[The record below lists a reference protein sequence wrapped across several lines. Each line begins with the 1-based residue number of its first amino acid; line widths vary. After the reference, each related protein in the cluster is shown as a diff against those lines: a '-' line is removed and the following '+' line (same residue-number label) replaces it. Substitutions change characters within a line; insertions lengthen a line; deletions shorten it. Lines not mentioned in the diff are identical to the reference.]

1 MMFESLRR
9 AAWSAFG
16 VLAVLVSDPSLA
28 VNRPSTYPG
37 CQTRN
42 VTVSWGAS
50 VVVDMS
56 TCHAFGLGTVMPGFA
71 PAHGTAT
78 PVEPPGTPVNKYTYQ
93 HGGSSPVG
101 GGSDVFRV
109 LDDNSDYIVVN
120 VTINGPSSP
129 IAVSPGTLPT
139 MTAGTAF
146 SQMLTSSG
154 GVGSYTY
161 TLQGGSLPPGLS
173 LAGTGLLSGTPTQR
187 GAYSFTV
194 RSTDS
199 KTPTAQFAD
208 KGYSGSVQVP
218 SITLTS
224 TSGTAIQGAAFSQTL
239 AINGGVTPHKCQL
252 ETGTFPAGISVSQAC
267 VVSGTTAAA
276 PANFPVTL
284 RVTDA
289 STPANAPYF
298 ELENYTLTVS
308 PPPSVSITLN
318 PTSIAEDAA
327 GTMTA
332 TLTRSLNLSSP
343 TVVNLSVAGTATNG
357 IDFTTIAA
365 TASIPANGTTTTVLI
380 DPTTDTTVEAN
391 ETVSIAVVAGTGYTV
406 GAPSSV
412 VGTINNDDV
421 PKLSIVDA
429 QVIEGQAGSVSVT
442 VALDSPALAGGV
454 NFRVASSNN
463 TALSGTDY
471 TAINLSGL
479 SLSTGQSTLAVQV
492 PILDDALDEDAETFT
507 LTVDQLTG
515 ATLQDGSATITIHD
529 NDDPPT
535 MAIGDVEVVEGAHG
549 QTTAAQFPLT
559 LSGVSGRPV
568 SVNYQ
573 TSNDSAQ
580 AGSDYTAANGIATIP
595 AGQTATTIHV
605 DVTGDSAV
613 EGDEMFSLAIS
624 APANADLAAGQDI
637 AIGTI
642 LNDDQP
648 FIFASGFE

>member
-1 MMFESLRR
+1 
-9 AAWSAFG
+9 
-16 VLAVLVSDPSLA
+16 
-28 VNRPSTYPG
+28 
-37 CQTRN
+37 
-42 VTVSWGAS
+42 
-50 VVVDMS
+50 
-56 TCHAFGLGTVMPGFA
+56 
-71 PAHGTAT
+71 
-78 PVEPPGTPVNKYTYQ
+78 
-93 HGGSSPVG
+93 
-101 GGSDVFRV
+101 
-109 LDDNSDYIVVN
+109 
-120 VTINGPSSP
+120 
-129 IAVSPGTLPT
+129 
-139 MTAGTAF
+139 MTAGMAF
-146 SQMLTSSG
+146 SQTLTSSG
-154 GVGSYTY
+154 GVGSYAY
-161 TLQGGSLPPGLS
+161 TLQSGTLPPGLS
-173 LAGTGLLSGTPTQR
+173 LTATGLLSGTPTQR

-224 TSGTAIQGAAFSQTL
+224 TSGTAIQSAAFSQTL
-239 AINGGVTPHKCQL
+239 TINGGVAPHKCQL

-276 PANFPVTL
+276 PGNFPVTL

-318 PTSIAEDAA
+318 PTSMAEDAA

-343 TVVNLSVAGTATNG
+343 TVVNLGVAGTASNG
-357 IDFTTIAA
+357 TDFTTIAA
-365 TASIPANGTTTTVLI
+365 TASIPANSTTTTVLI
-380 DPTTDTTVEAN
+380 DPATDTTVEAN
-391 ETVSIAVVAGTGYTV
+391 ETVSLTVTAGSGYTV

-429 QVIEGQAGSVSVT
+429 QVIEGQASAVSVT
-442 VALDSPALAGGV
+442 VALDAPALAGSSS
-454 NFRVASSNN
+454 FRVASSDI
-463 TALSGTDY
+463 TAIASADY
-471 TAINLSGL
+471 TAISQSGL
-479 SLSTGQSTLAVQV
+479 TIPAGQSTLVVQV

-507 LTVDQLTG
+507 LAVDQLTG

-529 NDDPPT
+529 NDNPPM

-549 QTTAAQFPLT
+549 QTTMALFPLT
-559 LSGVSGRPV
+559 LSSVSGRSV

-580 AGSDYTAANGIATIP
+580 AGSDYISANGIATIQ
-595 AGQTATTIHV
+595 AGQAATTIHV
-605 DVTGDSAV
+605 DVMGDSAV
-613 EGDEMFSLAIS
+613 EDDEMFSMAIS
-624 APANADLAAGQDI
+624 APTNADLAAGQDI